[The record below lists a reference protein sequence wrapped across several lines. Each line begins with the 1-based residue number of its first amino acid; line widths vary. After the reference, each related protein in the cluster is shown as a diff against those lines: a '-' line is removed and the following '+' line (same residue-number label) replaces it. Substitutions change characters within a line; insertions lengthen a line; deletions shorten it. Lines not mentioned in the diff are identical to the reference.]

1 MKFLYDE
8 WTHPSFISIEAYKEL
23 LQRPSII
30 TGEQSLLDIRAE
42 DWTKNTLPSWLH
54 SIWVGVVDPWIVVKQ
69 PRLWYK
75 TYREALTIYRMHK
88 AFQSGL
94 MQYGLL
100 TAKKRG

>member
-1 MKFLYDE
+1 M
-8 WTHPSFISIEAYKEL
+8 EAYQEL
-23 LQRPSII
+23 LQMPSTD
-30 TGEQSLLDIRAE
+30 TGKQLMEDIRVE
-42 DWTKNTLPSWLH
+42 DWTKATLPSWLH
-54 SIWVGVVDPWIVVKQ
+54 SIWVGIVDPWIVLRQ

-100 TAKKRG
+100 TAKKKRNNTVERGSDVTNRMG